1 MPRSNET
8 EWWVNAVYETI
19 MKIPYGRVTTYKHI
33 AELLETHTDGST
45 CRAAQRARQVGTCLW
60 NLSPAVD
67 PSSNEQGASL
77 YNLGNVPWQRVINS
91 KGMISHRGGNWAN
104 VQAQMLRGEGVHVST
119 DEMGEHHINMSDFGW
134 FPSSVSSDDEEF
146 E

>member
-33 AELLETHTDGST
+33 AELLETP
-45 CRAAQRARQVGTCLW
+45 QRARQVGTCLW

-91 KGMISHRGGNWAN
+91 EAMISHRGGNWAN
-104 VQAQMLRGEGVHVST
+104 VQAQTLRGEGVHVST
-119 DEMGEHHINMSDFGW
+119 DEMG
-134 FPSSVSSDDEEF
+134 
-146 E
+146 